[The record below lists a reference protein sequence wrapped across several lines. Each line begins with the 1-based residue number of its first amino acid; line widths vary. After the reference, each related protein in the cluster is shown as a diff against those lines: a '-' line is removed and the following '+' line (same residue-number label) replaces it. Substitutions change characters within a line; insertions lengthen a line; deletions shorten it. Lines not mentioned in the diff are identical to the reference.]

1 MARPK
6 TGRTRVYL
14 NLSVTPETRDQLRI
28 VAEARHTTIS
38 AIVAEF
44 ADREYRRYARD
55 RKRADI
61 APELPGQLGFDVL

>member
-1 MARPK
+1 MPRPK

-14 NLSVTPETRDQLRI
+14 NISVTPETRDRLRI

-44 ADREYRRYARD
+44 ADREYRRYVRECRRED
-55 RKRADI
+55 V
-61 APELPGQLGFDVL
+61 APDLPGQMKMEI